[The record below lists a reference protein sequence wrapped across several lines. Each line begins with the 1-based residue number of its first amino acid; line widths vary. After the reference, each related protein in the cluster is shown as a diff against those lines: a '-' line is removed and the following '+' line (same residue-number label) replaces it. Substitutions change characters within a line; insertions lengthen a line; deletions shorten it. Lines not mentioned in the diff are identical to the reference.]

1 MKVSGLPTVAAILD
15 VLLNRPAPD
24 RRQRPDEELVEI
36 MDAIR
41 ALHRSNA
48 LQWDREDDARKSHA
62 DDAMVVAAK
71 RDIDQLNSAR
81 HGLIE
86 AIDRAILSEISQC
99 EGAPLV
105 TESPGM
111 AIDRLSV
118 LVIRIVSTTEARAAS
133 GTADAGLYAERL
145 PRLRSQLS
153 ALEEAIATL
162 FDDLVK
168 GTRRFLAHESLKL
181 YGPRAPD
188 EFAKGAQ

>member
-1 MKVSGLPTVAAILD
+1 MVAD
-15 VLLNRPAPD
+15 
-24 RRQRPDEELVEI
+24 
-36 MDAIR
+36 
-41 ALHRSNA
+41 
-48 LQWDREDDARKSHA
+48 
-62 DDAMVVAAK
+62 AK
-71 RDIDQLNSAR
+71 RDIDRLNSAR

-86 AIDRAILSEISQC
+86 AIDRAILSEINQC

-118 LVIRIVSTTEARAAS
+118 LVIRIASTEARAAS

-153 ALEEAIATL
+153 ALEEAIAIL

-168 GTRRFLAHESLKL
+168 GTRRFLPHESLKL
-181 YGPRAPD
+181 YGPQGP
-188 EFAKGAQ
+188 G

>member
-1 MKVSGLPTVAAILD
+1 MKVSGLPTVSAILD

-24 RRQRPDEELVEI
+24 RRQRPDEELVEV
-36 MDAIR
+36 MDAIL

-62 DDAMVVAAK
+62 DDTMVAAAK

-86 AIDRAILSEISQC
+86 AIDRAILCAINQC
-99 EGAPLV
+99 ESAPLV

-118 LVIRIVSTTEARAAS
+118 LVIRIVSTEARAAS

-145 PRLRSQLS
+145 PRLRSQFL

-162 FDDLVK
+162 FNDLVK

-181 YGPRAPD
+181 YGPQRP
-188 EFAKGAQ
+188 G

>member
-1 MKVSGLPTVAAILD
+1 MQPPDDGLAAVMDPIL
-15 VLLNRPAPD
+15 
-24 RRQRPDEELVEI
+24 
-36 MDAIR
+36 

-48 LQWDREDDARKSHA
+48 LQWDREDDAREHHA
-62 DDAMVVAAK
+62 DDAMVAAAK
-71 RDIDQLNSAR
+71 RDIDELNSAR

-86 AIDRAILSEISQC
+86 AIDRAILSAINRS

-118 LVIRIVSTTEARAAS
+118 LVIRLASTEARTAS
-133 GTADAGLYAERL
+133 GTADAGLYADRL
-145 PRLRSQLS
+145 PRLRIQLL

-162 FDDLVK
+162 FDDLTK

-181 YGPRAPD
+181 YGPEDSGPVC
-188 EFAKGAQ
+188 